1 MGPRVE
7 ETLKGGDRHISYQK
21 GGEVE
26 VEVEVEVV
34 STLCSKTINLEVKA

>member
-21 GGEVE
+21 G
-26 VEVEVEVV
+26 VEVEVV
-34 STLCSKTINLEVKA
+34 STLCRKTINLEVKA